1 MDLFQAMTVYVKV
14 VETGSMT
21 AAAQACEMSST
32 MVGNHLRALELRL
45 GMSLLKRSTRRQS
58 LTEFGMAYYQ
68 RCIEV
73 LGMVADSERLAEQ
86 AQAEPRGTLRVTAP
100 PTFGGECLVPAL
112 GGFFERYPQVKVDVV
127 LTDRVVDLIG
137 DGFDAA
143 IRLGTL
149 EPSSLIARPLQD
161 YRSSVYAAPAYLA
174 RRGSPLH
181 PQDLQQH
188 DCLAFSYPAGTEW
201 SWSEKHWR
209 MTGAEGEVSVQVNGT
224 LLINSASGLR
234 QAALAG
240 MGVVMLPDVLVRQ
253 DLAEGKLVKLL
264 SDYQPPSRPLH
275 LLYGQDR
282 YRSPKLRGFV
292 DYLVGVLGK

>member
-1 MDLFQAMTVYVKV
+1 MDLFQAMNVYVKV

-32 MVGNHLRALELRL
+32 MVGNHVRALEQRL

-58 LTEFGMAYYQ
+58 LTEFGHAYYQ

-73 LGMVADSERLAEQ
+73 LGLVADSEQLAEQ
-86 AQAEPRGTLRVTAP
+86 AQAEPRGSLRVTAP
-100 PTFGGECLVPAL
+100 PTFGSECLVPAL
-112 GGFFERYPQVKVDVV
+112 GGFVQRYPRVKVDVV

-149 EPSSLIARPLQD
+149 EPSSLIARPLHD
-161 YRSSVYAAPAYLA
+161 YRSSIYAAPAYLA
-174 RRGSPLH
+174 RRGTPML
-181 PQDLQQH
+181 PADLQQH
-188 DCLAFSYPAGTEW
+188 DCLTFSYPAGTEW
-201 SWSEKHWR
+201 SWSEKTWR
-209 MTGAEGEVSVQVNGT
+209 LRGAQGEVQVQVAGT

-240 MGVVMLPDVLVRQ
+240 MGVVMLPTVLVHQ
-253 DLAEGKLVKLL
+253 DVAEGKLVQLL
-264 SDYQPPSRPLH
+264 GDYHLPSRPLH
-275 LLYGQDR
+275 LVYGQDR

-292 DYLVGVLGK
+292 DYLVQVLGK